1 MTSPTPFQ
9 NTVGTDDFRFIANA
23 AWAQLPAGLNWLDVV
38 AVSFSVNH
46 DVYVNNRGDRE
57 MIYFD
62 PQGHYLGD
70 WGPTDFIRPHGLT
83 ISAADEVYCTDD
95 FGHTVTRY
103 DLQGRIELQMGQL
116 GVPSQTG
123 AMDVD
128 YRNIRQSAGPFNFP
142 TNLAI
147 APNGDL
153 FITDGYGN
161 ARVHQF
167 SATGDLLTSWGNPG
181 TGPGEFQVPHDI
193 RICPQEMIWVADREN
208 DRIQRFDLDGVY
220 IDSIHDLARPAS
232 VDFGKEGEIYIF
244 ELGYQAGMFPGAVA
258 PSGDAPGGR
267 LTILDTGL
275 NVVCRIGG
283 GVNSGTAGDFYAPHN
298 VRVDHLGNLYLSEV
312 VWAAGGRDGKAPAG
326 CSALQKFERLN

>member
-167 SATGDLLTSWGNPG
+167 SATGDLLNSWGNPG

-220 IDSIHDLARPAS
+220 IDSINDLARPAS

-258 PSGDAPGGR
+258 PA
-267 LTILDTGL
+267 
-275 NVVCRIGG
+275 
-283 GVNSGTAGDFYAPHN
+283 
-298 VRVDHLGNLYLSEV
+298 
-312 VWAAGGRDGKAPAG
+312 
-326 CSALQKFERLN
+326 